1 MSIFEN
7 AELEVHVSEGD
18 GKILATFVPSAD
30 LPPFNSHFPGNPITP
45 GVLTL
50 QMVCE
55 CLSRH
60 LGRKLHYA
68 AIKNCRF
75 AAIVRPGDYLRLNM
89 QTASVGGTVKLKA
102 DLTGSDNPDDLR
114 VQIDAELQ

>member
-1 MSIFEN
+1 MKQNGRLYDILEEN
-7 AELEVHVSEGD
+7 ERGFSLRMKRDHSVYQG
-18 GKILATFVPSAD
+18 
-30 LPPFNSHFPGNPITP
+30 HFPGNPITP

-60 LGRKLHYA
+60 VGRELHYA

-75 AAIVRPGDYLRLNM
+75 AAIVRPGDNLRLNM
-89 QTASVGGTVKLKA
+89 QTASVDGMVKLKA
-102 DLTGSDNPDDLR
+102 NLTCSENPDDLR
-114 VQIDAELQ
+114 LQIDAYLQ